1 MVKGY
6 GPSYVGGY
14 VAASSPAFAVG
25 EFFDSDV
32 SKVESWVSGTSDQSA
47 AFDFPLRATLKNAVA
62 SNDYSG
68 LYGLPGLI
76 GRKAANAV
84 TFVDNHDTARN
95 DRFGD
100 ADALKMAYALLLTHP
115 GTPCVFWGDWVQ
127 SDVQATI
134 RTLMA
139 IRAAAKLTSTSSWRI
154 VETVGGLYAAYIGES
169 VAMKLGSNDWSP
181 SDKAYKLKTSGN
193 NFAVWTK

>member
-1 MVKGY
+1 M
-6 GPSYVGGY
+6 
-14 VAASSPAFAVG
+14 
-25 EFFDSDV
+25 
-32 SKVESWVSGTSDQSA
+32 
-47 AFDFPLRATLKNAVA
+47 
-62 SNDYSG
+62 
-68 LYGLPGLI
+68 PGLI
-76 GRKAANAV
+76 GKNAANAV

-115 GTPCVFWGDWVQ
+115 GTPCVFWGEPRGLAAHAPRAIASQSVHEARGHVRRKPAATLSDARQLSAHRAAGDWVQ

-154 VETVGGLYAAYIGES
+154 VETVTGAFAPS
-169 VAMKLGSNDWSP
+169 SP
-181 SDKAYKLKTSGN
+181 PFGADQP
-193 NFAVWTK
+193 